1 MATDMTWF
9 SIDDRTL
16 RYLACVPILCSNL
29 VAKLYMSTPLKTFR
43 AWKPLCRIIAIA
55 VIYHLVALVGMRL
68 AVLPGDVAT
77 VWVPAGLSLAVMLL
91 WGLRVWP
98 GVFLGAFSTYLI
110 LDPNPA
116 SLAIGATTAVGNT
129 LTPLIGVKLLQTFIP
144 SRYPFHKTTHVFI
157 FIGIGALL
165 CQLISATFGVTALR
179 LANWIT
185 TSELGYVFLTW
196 WIANATGVIVYTP
209 WILSLYYRWKNGDS
223 LRLKRQGKWEV
234 LEIASWLALSIIVIQ
249 LAFFRGYPIEYL
261 VIPLLVWAVFR
272 FPTHITTT
280 VIVITISLA
289 VIGTVQEKSVFVR
302 DDLNRSLL
310 FLDSFIAV
318 ISITMLVLIAV
329 LAERSQ
335 ANQELQQAKQ
345 DLEKRV
351 HNRTQ
356 ELFEANQQL
365 TQQQEDLQKQAES
378 LNETVSQLK
387 KTQAQLIQNETMTG
401 LGQLVAGVAHEINNP
416 IGFIYSNL
424 TPAKDYF
431 EDILELLDLY
441 ESKFP
446 ADDPDILEL
455 KEEIDFEFIPQ
466 DFMNLIT
473 SMRLGSERIHKIV
486 LSLRNFSRLDEAE
499 LKSVDIHQGLDST
512 LLVLQHRLQ
521 GETDYPPIQVVKQY
535 GNLPKIECFALYIN
549 QVFMNLL
556 SNAIEGIIA
565 RQTQEDNAPTEQITI
580 QTKRFSE
587 SIIQILIADNGIGI
601 KPHYK
606 SRIFEPFFT
615 TKDVGK
621 GTGLGLYNSYETIV
635 IKHGGSLVCE
645 SIPNQKT
652 IFEITLPI
660 RSPIT

>member
-1 MATDMTWF
+1 
-9 SIDDRTL
+9 
-16 RYLACVPILCSNL
+16 
-29 VAKLYMSTPLKTFR
+29 MSTLLKTFR
-43 AWKPLCRIIAIA
+43 SSKIAYRVVAIA

-91 WGLRVWP
+91 WGVRVWP

-116 SLAIGATTAVGNT
+116 NLAIGLATAVGNT
-129 LTPLIGVKLLQTFIP
+129 LTPLVGVRLLQLFIP

-157 FIGIGALL
+157 FIGIGALF
-165 CQLISATFGVTALR
+165 CQLISATFGVSAL
-179 LANWIT
+179 LIANWIT
-185 TSELGYVFLTW
+185 PSQLGYVFVTW

-209 WILSLYYRWKNGDS
+209 WILTLYYRWRNRQV
-223 LRLKRQGKWEV
+223 LPTKRNWKWQFLEV
-234 LEIASWLALSIIVIQ
+234 FSWVAISMVVMRF
-249 LAFFRGYPIEYL
+249 AFFQGYPIEYL

-272 FPTHITTT
+272 FPPHITTT

-302 DDLNRSLL
+302 DNLNTSLL

-318 ISITMLVLIAV
+318 ISVTMLVLIAV

-335 ANQELQQAKQ
+335 ASQELQQAKEELEERVQ
-345 DLEKRV
+345 D
-351 HNRTQ
+351 RTQ

-365 TQQQEDLQKQAES
+365 KQQQEDLQKQAKS

-424 TPAKDYF
+424 TPAKEYF
-431 EDILELLDLY
+431 EDILELLELY
-441 ESKFP
+441 DSKLSP
-446 ADDPDILEL
+446 DDPDILEF
-455 KEEIDFEFIPQ
+455 KEEIDFEFIQQ
-466 DFMNLIT
+466 DFVDLMT
-473 SMRLGSERIHKIV
+473 SMRSGSERIQQIV

-499 LKSVDIHQGLDST
+499 LKYVDIHEGLEST

-521 GETDYPPIQVVKQY
+521 GEREHPPIQVIKKY
-535 GNLPKIECFALYIN
+535 ERLPKVECFALYMN

-556 SNAIEGIIA
+556 NNAIEGIIA
-565 RQTQEDNAPTEQITI
+565 RRTEQDNAPTGKIII

-587 SIIQILIADNGIGI
+587 SLIQILISDNGIGVGSS
-601 KPHYK
+601 HK

-635 IKHGGSLVCE
+635 GKHGGSLVCE
-645 SIPNQKT
+645 SVPNQET

-660 RSPIT
+660 RNSLA